1 MYKNHVY
8 DMVKP
13 FFIDKLINS
22 GKIIM
27 LLRAEGWAVVGHDPI
42 RKKNI
47 ILTGSDRREN
57 L

>member
-13 FFIDKLINS
+13 FFIDKRINS